1 MLSKILKDILRN
13 YIESEEYSKNILL
26 GIQIVHFEIDL
37 HNSDIANNYGLYLIG
52 GEIDNTK
59 FVEKQKTKN
68 LQLITGVYGKGDA
81 GFLPYIDRRMKYEIV
96 SNNMCIKDE
105 IVELKDTYSVKVD
118 LSKYDNIFKYTLTNN
133 NIDKI
138 YQYYMYNLPKLYLDY
153 WHYYHLELDLNKLD
167 YETYKKRIEIL
178 NYIGSKCSI
187 DMEGFRVDIDINF
200 KEITYNNLFEQLKL
214 KYEKYMQY
222 LNLLEVFNFK
232 VIFLI
237 SHKINFILSIEEIK
251 SIFSFYEQYL
261 RLIYSKTHNNVSIEL
276 NMYKGKKLAYTL
288 SMIINNKH
296 DDIYYRCIESQK
308 MCMNNI
314 SNKLEEVYKE

>member
-1 MLSKILKDILRN
+1 
-13 YIESEEYSKNILL
+13 
-26 GIQIVHFEIDL
+26 
-37 HNSDIANNYGLYLIG
+37 
-52 GEIDNTK
+52 
-59 FVEKQKTKN
+59 
-68 LQLITGVYGKGDA
+68 
-81 GFLPYIDRRMKYEIV
+81 
-96 SNNMCIKDE
+96 
-105 IVELKDTYSVKVD
+105 
-118 LSKYDNIFKYTLTNN
+118 
-133 NIDKI
+133 
-138 YQYYMYNLPKLYLDY
+138 
-153 WHYYHLELDLNKLD
+153 
-167 YETYKKRIEIL
+167 
-178 NYIGSKCSI
+178 
-187 DMEGFRVDIDINF
+187 MEGFRVDIDINF
-200 KEITYNNLFEQLKL
+200 KEITYKNLFEQLKL

-296 DDIYYRCIESQK
+296 DDIYYRCIEAQK

>member
-37 HNSDIANNYGLYLIG
+37 HNSDIANNYG
-52 GEIDNTK
+52 
-59 FVEKQKTKN
+59 
-68 LQLITGVYGKGDA
+68 
-81 GFLPYIDRRMKYEIV
+81 
-96 SNNMCIKDE
+96 
-105 IVELKDTYSVKVD
+105 
-118 LSKYDNIFKYTLTNN
+118 
-133 NIDKI
+133 
-138 YQYYMYNLPKLYLDY
+138 LDY

-200 KEITYNNLFEQLKL
+200 KEITYKNLFEQLKL